1 MLARAYKEKKKCNKT
16 LWAYR
21 ATILIFL
28 FMAFNIYFNT
38 GGGYLQHANVV
49 MLFPKE
55 NTLNDVMYISSH
67 EIGHYIWFTKLT
79 EEERNKYIEIFN
91 NSTEHVTE
99 YAKRN
104 VQEDFAETFAWT
116 VEYRI
121 YPEYAPYNR
130 KEFFEKLKETI
141 IYR

>member
-28 FMAFNIYFNT
+28 FMVFNIYFNT

-67 EIGHYIWFTKLT
+67 EIGHYIWFIKLT
-79 EEERNKYIEIFN
+79 EEERNEYIKIFN
-91 NSTEHVTE
+91 NSTENVTE

-116 VEYRI
+116 VGYKI
-121 YPEYAPYNR
+121 YPEDVPYDR